1 MKHLTKNVMGTEDTY
16 RAAMEGRKERH
27 DNTHREAKFLM
38 DSNNISF
45 GALSCDTVL
54 GKMGTN
60 FYSSQIGNQ

>member
-1 MKHLTKNVMGTEDTY
+1 MGIEDPY
-16 RAAMEGRKERH
+16 RAAREEEKGFN
-27 DNTHREAKFLM
+27 DNAHGKAKFLM

-45 GALSCDTVL
+45 GALSCDATP